1 MNYVQLY
8 QAIQDYTETTEPL
21 FVSNIPRFV
30 QEAEDRIYNSVQLPS
45 LRKNVTGTL
54 TSGNQY
60 LSLPNDW
67 LSAFSLAVVDS
78 SGNYNY
84 LLNKD
89 VNYIRQAY
97 PNATTSTGLPQHY
110 ALFGSQYSNIN
121 ELSVILGPTPDSG
134 YTVELHYYYYPP
146 TIVQGEISALGAITG
161 GTGYTPGTYS
171 DIALSYT
178 SGSTLYGS
186 GATVNLTVSS
196 AGVITS
202 VTLQNGG
209 QFYTAGDNLTVVNTL
224 IGNSGSGFSIPVAGV
239 TNSTG
244 TSWLGD
250 NYDPVLFYGALRE
263 AMLFQKQET
272 DMIQNIEQ
280 KYQEAM
286 QQLNRL
292 GTGLERGDAYRNG
305 QAKIKVNP

>member
-8 QAIQDYTETTEPL
+8 QGIQDYAETTEQL

-30 QEAEDRIYNSVQLPS
+30 QEAEDRIYNSVQIPA

-60 LSLPNDW
+60 VSLPNDW
-67 LSAFSLAVVDS
+67 LSAFSLAVVDA

-97 PNATTSTGLPQHY
+97 PNPTTSTGLPQHY
-110 ALFGSQYSNIN
+110 SLFGPQYSNIN
-121 ELSVILGPTPDSG
+121 ELSLILGPTPDSG

-146 TIVQGEISALGAITG
+146 TIVQGEIATFGAITAG
-161 GTGYTPGTYS
+161 AAYTPGAYS
-171 DIALSYT
+171 DVSLT
-178 SGSTLYGS
+178 GGSGS
-186 GATVNLTVSS
+186 GATATIVVNSTGQIS
-196 AGVITS
+196 S
-202 VTLQNGG
+202 VTLTNGG
-209 QFYTAGDNLTVVNTL
+209 QFYVAGDILSAAASTVGGT
-224 IGNSGSGFSIPVAGV
+224 GAGFSIPVNTV
-239 TNSTG
+239 TNTTG

-250 NYDPVLFYGALRE
+250 NYDPVLFYGSLRE
-263 AMLFQKQET
+263 AMVFQKQEP

-305 QAKIKVNP
+305 QAKIRVSP

>member
-21 FVSNIPRFV
+21 FVANIPRFV

-67 LSAFSLAVVDS
+67 LSAFSLAVIDS

-97 PNATTSTGLPQHY
+97 PSPTYAGLPQHY
-110 ALFGSQYSNIN
+110 SLFGPQYSNIN
-121 ELSVILGPTPDSG
+121 ELSILLGPTPDSN
-134 YTVELHYYYYPP
+134 YSVELHYYYYPP
-146 TIVQGEISALGAITG
+146 TIVQGEIASYNSLTSGSA
-161 GTGYTPGTYS
+161 YTSGTYS
-171 DIALSYT
+171 NVALVG
-178 SGSTLYGS
+178 GSGS
-186 GATVNLTVSS
+186 GATANVTIVSGLVT
-196 AGVITS
+196 GVTIE
-202 VTLQNGG
+202 NGG
-209 QFYTAGDNLTVVNTL
+209 QFYAVGDTLTIPNLSL
-224 IGNSGSGFSIPVAGV
+224 GNSGNAAATTVQLTVAGV
-239 TNSTG
+239 TNATG

-263 AMLFQKQET
+263 AMLFQKQEA
-272 DMIQNIEQ
+272 DMIQNVEQ
-280 KYQEAM
+280 KYQEAV

-292 GTGLERGDAYRNG
+292 GTGLERGDAYRDG
-305 QAKIKVNP
+305 QARIRVNP